1 MDFFLFTTVS
11 SAIQLRRD
19 SPNRTIYAVP
29 AAMLPDLPVPR
40 QAKKTPRDRP
50 VEVLHQSYLAHRQRL
65 VPPMKRTTQPAAHI
79 PVPRPPNGGK

>member
-29 AAMLPDLPVPR
+29 AATLPALPVPR
-40 QAKKTPRDRP
+40 QARETPRDRP
-50 VEVLHQSYLAHRQRL
+50 VEVLHQSYLEHVQRL
-65 VPPMKRTTQPAAHI
+65 VPPMERTTQLAAHI
-79 PVPRPPNGGK
+79 PVPRPPNDGK